1 MTIKTLSLVSVCTLS
16 LIIFSCTDEQVIVA
30 ESNCPEIIVLNYD
43 EEWINDTY
51 IINSVSLLETQELE
65 LNISNSGGCQEHE
78 YELLQDPLFCGTP
91 PIYISIKLS
100 HNSNGDMCE
109 AWITKDLCFD
119 ISSIYSGNGTDE
131 VTIGLYN
138 THQTDTTWVLE

>member
-1 MTIKTLSLVSVCTLS
+1 MNIKTLSVISLCTLS
-16 LIIFSCTDEQVIVA
+16 LILFSCTDEQIIVA

-51 IINSVSLLETQELE
+51 IINNVSLSESQELE
-65 LNISNSGGCQEHE
+65 LNISHSGGCQEHE
-78 YELLQDPLFCGTP
+78 YELIQNPQFCGTL
-91 PIYISIKLS
+91 PIYIFIKLS
-100 HNSNGDMCE
+100 HNSNGDICE

-119 ISSIYSGNGTDE
+119 ISSIYSENGTDE
-131 VTIGLYN
+131 ITIGLYN

>member
-1 MTIKTLSLVSVCTLS
+1 MNIKTLSVISLCTLS
-16 LIIFSCTDEQVIVA
+16 LILFSCTDEQIIVA

-51 IINSVSLLETQELE
+51 IINNVSLSESQELE
-65 LNISNSGGCQEHE
+65 LNISHSGGCQEHE
-78 YELLQDPLFCGTP
+78 YELIQNPQFCGTP

-100 HNSNGDMCE
+100 HNSNGDICE

-119 ISSIYSGNGTDE
+119 ISSIYSENGTDE
-131 VTIGLYN
+131 ITIGLYN

>member
-1 MTIKTLSLVSVCTLS
+1 MNIKTLSVISLCTLS
-16 LIIFSCTDEQVIVA
+16 LILFSCTDEQIIVA

-51 IINSVSLLETQELE
+51 IINNVSLSESQELE
-65 LNISNSGGCQEHE
+65 LNISHSGGCQEHE
-78 YELLQDPLFCGTP
+78 YELIQNPQFCGTL

-100 HNSNGDMCE
+100 HNSNGDICE

-119 ISSIYSGNGTDE
+119 ISSIYSENGTDE
-131 VTIGLYN
+131 ITIGLYN